1 MVKAVFTHADG
12 SIYDDL
18 PETHYHFPRTYLA
31 VAERAVGDWIVY
43 YEPRRVAAG
52 SDRAGGRQVYFAVAQ
67 VRDVIRDPARADHF
81 YARMTPGMYLP
92 FPTPVPFRVAADG
105 GWGGADG
112 GDLYM
117 ESALR
122 KADGSTNKG
131 AFGRAMRSLPDAEFE
146 AIVAAGLAGV
156 RDELGAEDWMQDE
169 RRDETGDETGDGA
182 GNQAPA
188 PPPARRRWGAF
199 PEAEALEA
207 AEPPAEFSPRPLVER
222 LTARR
227 LRDAAFARQVKAAYR
242 ETCAVTGLRI
252 VNGGGRPE
260 VQAAHIRAVEA
271 DGPDALRNGVA
282 LSGTAHWMFDR
293 GLISIDD
300 DLSILTAR
308 DRLPPGAEALLVAD
322 RRLIAPQAAAARP
335 HPVYLRWHRDT
346 VFKG

>member
-1 MVKAVFTHADG
+1 MVEAVFTHADG
-12 SIYDDL
+12 SIHDDP

-31 VAERAVGDWIVY
+31 VAERAVGDWIVHY
-43 YEPRRVAAG
+43 GPRRVAAG
-52 SDRAGGRQVYFAVAQ
+52 SDRAGGRQVCFAVAQ

-81 YARMTPGMYLP
+81 HARMTPGMYLP

-112 GDLYM
+112 GDLHM

-122 KADGSTNKG
+122 KADGSTDKG

-169 RRDETGDETGDGA
+169 RRDGTGDGTGDGTRDGA

-227 LRDAAFARQVKAAYR
+227 LRDAAFARQVKAACR

-260 VQAAHIRAVEA
+260 VQAAHIRAEEA

-282 LSGTAHWMFDR
+282 LSGTAHWMF
-293 GLISIDD
+293 
-300 DLSILTAR
+300 
-308 DRLPPGAEALLVAD
+308 
-322 RRLIAPQAAAARP
+322 AP
-335 HPVYLRWHRDT
+335 
-346 VFKG
+346 